1 VNFNFQPFQL
11 YNHQKSDHLPLI
23 YNAEDFLGQ
32 KCQQLQDMTDNILAQ
47 SHLGHRDTDR
57 IISSCVSS
65 PMGAKAGISV
75 VQNY

>member
-23 YNAEDFLGQ
+23 YIAEVFWQ
-32 KCQQLQDMTDNILAQ
+32 KCQQLQDMTDYILAQ

-57 IISSCVSS
+57 IISICVSS